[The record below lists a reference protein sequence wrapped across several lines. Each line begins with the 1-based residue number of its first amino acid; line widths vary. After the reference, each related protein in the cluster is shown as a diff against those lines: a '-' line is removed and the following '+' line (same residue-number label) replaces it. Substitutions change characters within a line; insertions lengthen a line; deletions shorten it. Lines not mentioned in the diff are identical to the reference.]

1 VEESLVELRE
11 GDMAQLLIFNQDNV
25 HDDPIISE
33 RDCYKQGDIIIV
45 KSDDHEWGREEHPFT
60 ATNPKFW
67 IVSTPLVSFEQLEV
81 LSSQY
86 VEYDG
91 ETPIVL
97 LQRIWKLD
105 VSLLTEE
112 ENTLLSTGVL
122 TVTSERLCE
131 CVKNKITNEF
141 LSIN

>member
-1 VEESLVELRE
+1 
-11 GDMAQLLIFNQDNV
+11 MAQLLIFNQDNV

-45 KSDDHEWGREEHPFT
+45 KSDDHVWGREEHPFT

-67 IVSTPLVSFEQLEV
+67 IINVPLVSSEQLEM

-86 VEYDG
+86 VEIDG
-91 ETPIVL
+91 ETVTVL

-105 VSLLTEE
+105 TTLLTEE
-112 ENTLLSTGVL
+112 ENTLLSAGVL
-122 TVTSERLCE
+122 TLTSEQLCE